1 MTQVPVK
8 ELKLEETRRLSS
20 PIVAEPLYQC
30 AHAITVLGFVPLATL
45 AVEVNGTIVLNGV
58 AGGFPQPNG
67 ATLTL
72 PAPLA
77 AGDSVRAR
85 QSAGSITSPWSAAV
99 VARDHTQDFPAGPPR
114 PQINPAPVY
123 ECGSRTGV
131 SNLLV
136 GCNVWITADGVEVGR
151 VDGAA
156 AHYGVNVT
164 PDYALGQTM
173 RAWAELCKDP
183 SPPSQAHLTVMP
195 PKPLP
200 APGIDPAYADSQ
212 QVRITNLVNGAR
224 FELARNGASIGVW
237 RTWGYAHLVSLS
249 PPLVDGETLKV
260 TQRMCPGDP
269 DSPPGEGVVQPC
281 SALPAPEVASIEGGA
296 DSVTVTVMVP
306 GATIKV
312 YLNGVKVG
320 EGGGPVVPLSQPV
333 KLGDTVHVLQ
343 VVGGCTGQWAQ
354 EVRVQCV
361 APPVGADPAGLDLFA
376 VGRLEYDG
384 GSVSIGGASL
394 SVRGSVYYPA
404 EDDGDRQPFSKRL
417 GESGPLPVVFMVHG
431 NHSPAD
437 PSYLG
442 YDYFQLALARAG
454 LVAVSVDCN
463 ELNGNIGGPGNI
475 WDRADLLNASIAHFV
490 ALADGADPIF
500 GGHLDFGR
508 VGLMGHS
515 RGGEAVVIAPSRA
528 SVPAGVSVRS
538 VLSLAPTD
546 WGATSGP
553 PSGYEYMTILP
564 AADGD
569 VVDND
574 GAKYYDRSLPSSFKS
589 QQYVHA
595 ANHNYF
601 NRQWLNNDNFGTL
614 PTMPRPDHERV
625 LLAYGCALYR
635 ATLLGHATTA
645 YLSGHLLPP
654 SMATNN
660 VHLSFKHVKA
670 LTVDDH
676 EQGNTIAVN
685 AMGGPTAQAGLS
697 ADEHAFSQGGATAF
711 NASFYGDSIGMVA
724 VPKKKA
730 GTFRS
735 ELVPKKGVSLAG
747 REIWIRAG
755 DVFDGAVAATAT
767 GFELGLEVAGGGVKW
782 VDSDD
787 VGGVPLPF
795 DRGGVTKT
803 MPKTLRFKVGCFGL
817 TKREANAVRAIWI
830 RLSRSKPRALAF
842 DDLQIV

>member
-8 ELKLEETRRLSS
+8 ELKLEETRRLSP

-30 AHAITVLGFVPLATL
+30 ASAVTVFGFVPTAMLDI
-45 AVEVNGTIVLNGV
+45 EVNGAIVLAGV
-58 AGGFPQPNG
+58 PGGFPQPNG
-67 ATLTL
+67 ATLAL
-72 PAPLA
+72 PAALA
-77 AGDSVRAR
+77 AGDAVRAR
-85 QSAGSITSPWSAAV
+85 QSAGGITSPWSATV
-99 VARDHTQDFPAGPPR
+99 VVRDHTQDFPAGPPR
-114 PQINPAPVY
+114 PQVNPAPVY
-123 ECGSRTGV
+123 QCGSRTGV

-151 VDGAA
+151 VNGAA
-156 AHYGVNVT
+156 AHQGVNVT
-164 PDYALGQTM
+164 PDYGLGETV
-173 RAWAELCKDP
+173 RAWAEMCKDP
-183 SPPSQAHLTVMP
+183 SPPSEAHLSVMP
-195 PKPLP
+195 PNPLP

-212 QVRITNLVNGAR
+212 QIRINNLVNGAR
-224 FELARNGASIGVW
+224 FELSRNGTSLGVR
-237 RTWGYAHLVSLS
+237 RTWGYAHLVGLS
-249 PPLVDGETLKV
+249 PPLVAGDTLKV
-260 TQRMCPGDP
+260 TQRMCPGTP
-269 DSPPGEGVVQPC
+269 DSPPGDVVVQPC
-281 SALPAPEVASIEGGA
+281 SALPAPEVAPLEGGA
-296 DSVTVTVMVP
+296 EHATVTVMVP

-320 EGGGPVVPLSQPV
+320 EGGGPVVLLSQPV

-343 VVGGCTGQWAQ
+343 AVGTCVGQWAQ
-354 EVRVQCV
+354 ELRVLCV
-361 APPVGADPAGLDLFA
+361 APPVGSDPAGLDLFP
-376 VGRLEYDG
+376 VGQLEYNG

-404 EDDGDRQPFSKRL
+404 EDDGDKQPFRKRL
-417 GESGPLPVVFMVHG
+417 AELGPVPIVFMAHG

-442 YDYFQLALARAG
+442 YDYFQQALARMG
-454 LVAVSVDCN
+454 MVAVSVDCN
-463 ELNGNIGGPGNI
+463 QLNGNIGGPGNI
-475 WDRADLLNASIAHFV
+475 WDRADLINASIAHFV
-490 ALADGADPIF
+490 ALAGGGDPIF
-500 GGHLDFGR
+500 GGHIDVAR

-515 RGGEAVVIAPSRA
+515 RGGEAVVIAPARA
-528 SVPAGVSVRS
+528 SAPAGVSVLAA
-538 VLSLAPTD
+538 LSLAPTD

-569 VVDND
+569 VIDND
-574 GAKYYDRSLPSSFKS
+574 GAKYYDRSQPTSFKS

-625 LLAYGCALYR
+625 LLGYGCALFR
-635 ATLLGHATTA
+635 ATLLGHATST

-654 SMATNN
+654 FVQTQN
-660 VHLSFKHVKA
+660 VHLSFKWVKS

-676 EQGNTIAVN
+676 EQGNTITVN
-685 AMGGPTAQAGLS
+685 SMSGATTQVGLG

-735 ELVPKKGVSLAG
+735 ELVLKKLESLAG

-755 DVFDGAVAATAT
+755 DVFDGAVAASPTA
-767 GFELGLEVAGGGVKW
+767 FELGLEVAGGVVEW

-795 DRGGVTKT
+795 DRGGATKT

-830 RLSRSKPRALAF
+830 RLNRSKARALAF